1 MSQKV
6 THFAVLNDTGQLV
19 LREVLS
25 DLLHCDSVEIQ
36 KDTRGRPYLVDNE
49 HDVNWSHSGDLIAI
63 AWSITKR
70 VGVDIEKIRPR
81 ARWLEI
87 AGRFFAESEISDL
100 KNQNSLIAF
109 LQLWCL
115 KEAVVKAHGHGISYG
130 LEKVLFEWRDGW
142 YLQKLPPDMGTG
154 WHAELIEVPEGYV
167 GALAW
172 RDR

>member
-1 MSQKV
+1 MS
-6 THFAVLNDTGQLV
+6 
-19 LREVLS
+19 EVLA
-25 DLLHCDSVEIQ
+25 DLLRCDSVEIQ

-130 LEKVLFEWRDGW
+130 LEKVLFEWRDAW
-142 YLQKLPPDMGTG
+142 YLQKLPPDIGTG